1 MREQPLP
8 GQAHEAPQEDPRAPR
23 LQAAR
28 GWRHQAGRGRPESM
42 GATGYGGQTGLG
54 MGDRPCLYSARRRG
68 LYRAGVMALDAR
80 RIIGGSMKARLAK
93 KLGVDAVLLTV
104 GRRPPEPVE
113 RIHSYPRA
121 PLSNDVWKQF
131 CQAYGCFP
139 AGAAE
144 GRITSMRR

>member
-1 MREQPLP
+1 
-8 GQAHEAPQEDPRAPR
+8 
-23 LQAAR
+23 
-28 GWRHQAGRGRPESM
+28 
-42 GATGYGGQTGLG
+42 
-54 MGDRPCLYSARRRG
+54 
-68 LYRAGVMALDAR
+68 MALDAR

-121 PLSNDVWKQF
+121 PLRNDVWKRF